1 MSAYYPEG
9 CTQSTIDNY
18 FGSTGGGYLST
29 FDYNRIFDENKK
41 ISARIAVLEE
51 KDDRTPEEEK
61 EIYNLSMLLED
72 NEEELRK
79 DDEYDAFNAK
89 EDALF
94 GIADAKYDA
103 SREDDY

>member
-9 CTQSTIDNY
+9 CTQSTIDRY
-18 FGSTGGGYLST
+18 FGMGGGGYLST
-29 FDYNRIFDENKK
+29 LEYNRIVADNEK
-41 ISARIAVLEE
+41 ISERISVLEA
-51 KDDRTPEEEK
+51 KDDLTPEEEK
-61 EIYNLSMLLED
+61 EIYNLSILLED